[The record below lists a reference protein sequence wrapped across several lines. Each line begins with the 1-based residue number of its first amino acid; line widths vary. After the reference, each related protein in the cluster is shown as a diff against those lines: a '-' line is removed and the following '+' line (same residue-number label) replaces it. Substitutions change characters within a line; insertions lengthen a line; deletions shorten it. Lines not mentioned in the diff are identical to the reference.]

1 MQITEVNLT
10 PIQPKDGLIGFAS
23 FVLNGSFY
31 MGSVAIYAKPD
42 GTFRLLYPAKKV
54 WATNMDV
61 FHPINREASKAVE
74 RAIFKKCDEIFN
86 KRSYEVKNDRY
97 GEVGFPL

>member
-31 MGSVAIYAKPD
+31 MGSIAVYVRPD
-42 GTFRLLYPAKKV
+42 GTFRLLYPTKKV
-54 WATNMDV
+54 GEADIGV
-61 FHPINREASKAVE
+61 FHPINKKTSKTVE
-74 RAIFKKCDEIFN
+74 QAIFEKCDEIFN
-86 KRSYEVKNDRY
+86 KRSCEVKNDRY
-97 GEVGFPL
+97 GKTSFSL